1 MIVLGCCVGPK
12 IDNVHNAPNA
22 ATDTD
27 TYEIP
32 RRSSYIANH
41 NPKLICTRQKRA
53 KSNKTNT
60 RARSPLA
67 WFMAFGW
74 EYLSTSSVLECS
86 IYTYVYSNR
95 SRASSRVCGILGLN
109 TIGIEYAT
117 RGFAYPISDP
127 TTIAA
132 LEVINACAKTSTA
145 NSSLVCVFFFCT
157 INSGSYVLFFVG
169 CAAAVCATVQVGW
182 RRAHTF
188 RLYMLVRLRIYIYSI
203 TKDKPFD
210 VRQQRF
216 CHIGLH
222 IYKKNASF
230 YSQCVVFELPSCANT
245 YTNTYM
251 YIVFYF
257 MFIYILAVPILHT
270 NKYISKHNYTG
281 TGWSQANKSKLCI

>member
-145 NSSLVCVFFFCT
+145 NSSLVCVFFFVPSIWVCM
-157 INSGSYVLFFVG
+157 FFFLLG
-169 CAAAVCATVQVGW
+169 APQQSVQPCKLVEG
-182 RRAHTF
+182 RAHTF
-188 RLYMLVRLRIYIYSI
+188 RLYMLVRLRIYIFYY
-203 TKDKPFD
+203 K
-210 VRQQRF
+210 RQT
-216 CHIGLH
+216 L
-222 IYKKNASF
+222 
-230 YSQCVVFELPSCANT
+230 
-245 YTNTYM
+245 
-251 YIVFYF
+251 
-257 MFIYILAVPILHT
+257 
-270 NKYISKHNYTG
+270 
-281 TGWSQANKSKLCI
+281 